1 MSYNQSF
8 FKSLKYFLYHFSVA
22 RRPFS
27 TSTVFKCQNI
37 FPLQP
42 IFMFNSC
49 LISFAHDFVRFSTF
63 LRNRT
68 RMFILFT
75 VSLCST
81 QKKLLFGGFQHRNQ
95 SIFGKYNFSYVKR
108 ENTEKNLFSNG
119 LNEFDDWP
127 NWNWMNTN
135 LFKLKKIQKR
145 KDSFSVDD
153 NRFLF

>member
-27 TSTVFKCQNI
+27 TSTVSKCQNI

-63 LRNRT
+63 SRNRM
-68 RMFILFT
+68 RMFILSSI
-75 VSLCST
+75 SLSLPHTKFCY
-81 QKKLLFGGFQHRNQ
+81 LGLFNTA
-95 SIFGKYNFSYVKR
+95 INLFSGNIMSDKR
-108 ENTEKNLFSNG
+108 ENEKYVFSDG
-119 LNEFDDWP
+119 LNEFNDWP
-127 NWNWMNTN
+127 NRNWMNEY
-135 LFKLKKIQKR
+135 LFKLKKSKNEKIH
-145 KDSFSVDD
+145 FPWLTIH
-153 NRFLF
+153 F